1 MLATPLGIADLVLGH
16 LGYLLIRV
24 VVASAAFLLV
34 GALLG
39 AFASWW
45 ALLAGLVAVLCGLA
59 HAAPVMAFSGRLQNE
74 AGYNLLF
81 RFVVIPMFLFAGTFF
96 PVDQLP
102 AAVRPLA
109 WVTPLWHGTAAARD
123 LALARPDWLAV
134 AGHVAYLLV
143 WLVAGLWLAV
153 RSFRWRLIE

>member
-1 MLATPLGIADLVLGH
+1 
-16 LGYLLIRV
+16 
-24 VVASAAFLLV
+24 
-34 GALLG
+34 
-39 AFASWW
+39 
-45 ALLAGLVAVLCGLA
+45 
-59 HAAPVMAFSGRLQNE
+59 
-74 AGYNLLF
+74 
-81 RFVVIPMFLFAGTFF
+81 MFLFAGTFF